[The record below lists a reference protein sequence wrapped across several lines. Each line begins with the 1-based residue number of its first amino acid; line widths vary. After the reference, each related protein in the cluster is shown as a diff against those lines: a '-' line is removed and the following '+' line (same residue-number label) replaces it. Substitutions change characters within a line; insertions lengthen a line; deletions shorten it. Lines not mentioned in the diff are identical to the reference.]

1 MAQEIKAGDRVRSFD
16 FESRRELEGDRA
28 CYQEGMVLGIGRF
41 GFPDCDRYQIF
52 VQRRIW
58 CGAPEE
64 LAGSDP
70 VDSRLIY
77 PPVNGTP
84 TVFRHRVTDG
94 VELITNGG

>member
-1 MAQEIKAGDRVRSFD
+1 MAHEIKAGDRVRSFD
-16 FESRRELEGDRA
+16 FEGRDLTGERA

-41 GFPDCDRYQIF
+41 EFPDCDRYQIF

-58 CGAPEE
+58 AGAPEE
-64 LAGSDP
+64 LSGSDP

-84 TVFRHRVTDG
+84 TYFRNRLTDG
-94 VELITNGG
+94 VELLNEVT

>member
-1 MAQEIKAGDRVRSFD
+1 MDAKIEIGMRVRSFD
-16 FESRRELEGDRA
+16 FEGRDLEGDRA
-28 CYQEGMVLGIGRF
+28 CYQDGIVIGIGRF
-41 GFPDCDRYQIF
+41 DFPDCDRYQIF

-58 CGAPEE
+58 AGAPEE

-84 TVFRHRVTDG
+84 TMFRHRVTDG
-94 VELITNGG
+94 VVPLDEVT